1 MNPPGFIVA
10 LTGGIASGK
19 TAVSDHLATLGVP
32 IVDTDKLARELVL
45 PGEPA
50 LAAIAEHFG
59 ATILQADGR
68 LDRAALRQRIFS
80 DPAAKR
86 WLDGHLHPL
95 IRQKMWAA
103 LAQSRAPYAVAV
115 IPLLT
120 ETGQTEGFDRIALVD
135 VPENVQ
141 LARVMAR
148 DGVDAEAAQA
158 ALRNQ
163 ATRAARLSLADDIIA
178 NDGDRATLQRA
189 VDALHQ
195 SYLRLAHEKTL

>member
-1 MNPPGFIVA
+1 MNRPAFIVA

-50 LAAIAEHFG
+50 LAAIADHFG

-86 WLDGHLHPL
+86 WLDALLHPL
-95 IRQKMWAA
+95 IRQSMWAA

-135 VPENVQ
+135 VPETVQ